1 MSTDWDDDSFWK
13 RLLTLGIGAVCVLVL
28 WKDLRNWVLRQLHG
42 RHLDTATRGAG
53 ERGRDQLRSVSAEVG
68 SIRLELAKHWEGWV
82 QYLRGSGVDSWEEV
96 LSWEEGDLL
105 SAADAFF
112 AQTETQPVHCAK
124 AKAALRDWHR
134 RKGDR
139 ASATPGTPASPA
151 PAAARASAESAKAAD
166 EQPRTEAA
174 PAPAAAPAVAS
185 APAPA
190 AASAAAP
197 AAARVEE
204 LPEADGGKGE
214 DLDDLL
220 DGALDDM
227 DAEENIVD
235 QAWDKITDS
244 PYGPRALS
252 TEVQNPFVDFV
263 QKSVN
268 ELTTGL
274 REQKKRRESER
285 RAQETLD
292 KQNMLKAQ
300 SMRLRGNDAFRAA
313 KYEDALELYT
323 EAIKL
328 DSKDSTPEI
337 YSNRSA
343 AHNKLGLK
351 EEALK
356 DAQKCIDLRPDF
368 PKGFSRKAEALE
380 ALGRWDQAKATWV
393 EISTRFP
400 DLPWKDEVVRR
411 IEKCEVEAAADDIL
425 DSTDS
430 YLATPSLP
438 PARDF

>member
-112 AQTETQPVHCAK
+112 TQKQTQPVHRAK

-134 RKGDR
+134 RRGDL
-139 ASATPGTPASPA
+139 ASATPGTPLSPA
-151 PAAARASAESAKAAD
+151 GSPAEAGAGAGVARSAEAAD
-166 EQPRTEAA
+166 EQPRDAPAPAA
-174 PAPAAAPAVAS
+174 PAPASESPPAT
-185 APAPA
+185 APA
-190 AASAAAP
+190 AAG
-197 AAARVEE
+197 VEE
-204 LPEADGGKGE
+204 PPEVEGSGAGGEAGEGKE

-235 QAWDKITDS
+235 QAWDKITDI
-244 PYGPRALS
+244 GPRALS

-268 ELTTGL
+268 ELSAGL

-285 RAQETLD
+285 RAQDTLD

-313 KYEDALELYT
+313 RYEQALQLYT
-323 EAIKL
+323 QAIEL
-328 DSKDSTPEI
+328 DTKDSAPEI

-356 DAQKCIDLRPDF
+356 DAQKCIDLCPNF

-380 ALGRWDQAKATWV
+380 ALGRWEQAKATWG

-400 DLPWKDEVVRR
+400 DLPWKDEVASR
-411 IEKCEVEAAADDIL
+411 IEKCEMEAAADDIL
-425 DSTDS
+425 DSTH
-430 YLATPSLP
+430 
-438 PARDF
+438 